1 LGYERDSADPSIGIT
16 LLLLLLLVC
25 SLLRSG
31 QGEVLRP
38 WMEGPRVTST
48 AIPSRGGAGEEKKLM
63 DGWCLDLDI
72 ICSLVTSL
80 NELKL

>member
-1 LGYERDSADPSIGIT
+1 MCPTLGHGGSIGIR
-16 LLLLLLLVC
+16 LLLLLLLFC

-31 QGEVLRP
+31 QGEVLRA

-72 ICSLVTSL
+72 ICRLVTSL